1 MTTIRRSLCVLL
13 LAAAP
18 ALGQSAPGA
27 LDPSRLPSDT
37 LFYLHWRGTASL
49 ERARTTNSLL
59 RLWADPGFAPVRQ
72 ALSDA
77 FYSNARKNKDL
88 ASSTPADLEQILS
101 LAENAA
107 LIGWVGNLDLSAL
120 RGGQGNAGPA
130 RLPAFFVIFDT
141 TGKAELIT
149 KLESKA
155 ALASKEPRSVTH
167 YAFGPTTVETTVKG
181 GKTSYRAMVGPYWIH
196 SDERTVIED
205 LIRRIRSPEPPKTSL
220 GEIDDYRSARRQMD
234 NEALMDFLLRIPDL
248 TQLPIPAQ
256 QGFDT
261 AALLRALHFEKL
273 HSLSGSL
280 SFVGPAT
287 RIRAALLGDTSA
299 GGILDLGAG
308 DNHPTFET
316 LALAPAGTT
325 SFNAGFV
332 NLSALYETLR
342 RALFAA
348 LPPQQRTRLEQIEAL
363 MANHIG
369 VEIPDALRLLRGE
382 AASLAT
388 PAEMEPPSQLYA
400 ATIQN
405 PAEVLR
411 VLRIILAARIV
422 SEEPAGDATLLKLS
436 TFPLQSSAG
445 NSRPQTYSLGIAPR
459 MLLAAP
465 REESV
470 REGLKRLAAKDTGDA
485 GSLAGD
491 ARFRKARGRFPASLT
506 GLGYVD
512 FTGIPWER
520 ISDVFEEGLQ
530 KANTKSAGSA
540 AARKEW
546 MKKLSL
552 VVLRRYLHTMASGS
566 WKDRDG
572 GYFDAWI
579 E

>member
-49 ERARTTNSLL
+49 ERAQTTNSLL

-88 ASSTPADLEQILS
+88 ASSTGADLEQIFS
-101 LAENAA
+101 LAENAF
-107 LIGWVGNLDLSAL
+107 LIGLVGNLDLSAL
-120 RGGQGNAGPA
+120 SGGQGNAGPA

-141 TGKAELIT
+141 TGKAELIK

-155 ALASKEPRSVTH
+155 ALASKEPRTVTH

-181 GKTSYRAMVGPYWIH
+181 GKTSYRAMVGPYSIH
-196 SDERTVIED
+196 SDQRAVIED
-205 LIRRIRSPEPPKTSL
+205 LIRRIPSPEPPKASL
-220 GEIDDYRSARRQMD
+220 GEIDGYRSARRRMD
-234 NEALMDFLLRIPDL
+234 NETLMDFLLRIPDL

-261 AALLRALHFEKL
+261 VALLRALHFEKL

-280 SFVGPAT
+280 SFAGPAT
-287 RIRAALLGDTSA
+287 RMRAALLGDTSA
-299 GGILDLGAG
+299 GGILDLGG

-316 LALAPAGTT
+316 LALAPAGTA

-332 NLSALYETLR
+332 NLSALYETLH

-348 LPPQQRTRLEQIEAL
+348 LPPQQRTSLEMVEAL
-363 MANHIG
+363 VANHIG
-369 VEIPDALRLLRGE
+369 MTIPDALRLFRGE

-388 PAEMEPPSQLYA
+388 PAEMGPSLQLYA

-405 PAEVLR
+405 RAEVLR
-411 VLRIILAARIV
+411 LLRIILAARIV
-422 SEEPAGDATLLKLS
+422 REEPAGDATLLKLS
-436 TFPLQSSAG
+436 TFPLQPSAG
-445 NSRPQTYSLGIAPR
+445 NRQPQTYYLGIAPR

-470 REGLKRLAAKDTGDA
+470 RESLRRLAAKDAGDA

-491 ARFRKARGRFPASLT
+491 ARFREARGRFPASLT

-512 FTGIPWER
+512 FTGMPWEK
-520 ISDVFEEGLQ
+520 ISEAFEEGLQ
-530 KANTKSAGSA
+530 KADTKSAGSA
-540 AARKEW
+540 AALKEW

-552 VVLRRYLHTMASGS
+552 AVLRRYLHTMASGS